1 MKICTFCFLLKKL
14 STGWIA
20 FKIYLECARFWKYL
34 YFWIPSAIL
43 TQSAFKT
50 KNSYFSSSHSLT
62 KFAVL
67 NAEIAALSTFPT
79 CALLARRAVVNQT
92 LLHFGNVSY
101 SFTNGTK
108 IPDKRV
114 LKNLMIPTCLAR
126 LSSWTEIPENAFP
139 CLCYCLWN
147 LDFREVQTRIL
158 VKKRPLYH

>member
-1 MKICTFCFLLKKL
+1 MNRFQNLSGVCAFLEVSIFFNPLRNL
-14 STGWIA
+14 DSIS
-20 FKIYLECARFWKYL
+20 F
-34 YFWIPSAIL
+34 
-43 TQSAFKT
+43 QDQ
-50 KNSYFSSSHSLT
+50 NSYFSSSHSLT
-62 KFAVL
+62 KFTVL
-67 NAEIAALSTFPT
+67 NAEIAALLTFPT
-79 CALLARRAVVNQT
+79 CALLARRAIVNQT